1 MKLHKILYFI
11 ISACSMINAGE
22 HVVFERIGM
31 KSGATS
37 FIHVHVTL
45 GIELLRKQVDSFRN
59 LLDSGFGTAEK
70 VEETFRIQSGTHT
83 GPQLQHLKAM
93 ASLWH
98 RVAEQHKLDVLDIYV
113 ILDSLRNTLRNLPNQ
128 SVKKIGRSTQRRDSK
143 LSPQEQIRIAELEK
157 EQGLNEDVLIITHRE
172 EISQPVNH
180 HFFFP
185 TTTTTTTTSR
195 TTTKPDNSNKAT
207 SPYSNPYM
215 VDASALSPPMML
227 RKRREALFRRRRRRM
242 AGIIAL

>member
-1 MKLHKILYFI
+1 MKMLKILYFI
-11 ISACSMINAGE
+11 ISALSMINAGE

-31 KSGATS
+31 MSGATS

-45 GIELLRKQVDSFRN
+45 GIELLREQVDSFRD
-59 LLDSGFGTAEK
+59 LLESGFGSAEK
-70 VEETFRIQSGTHT
+70 VEETFRIQSGTQA

-113 ILDSLRNTLRNLPNQ
+113 ILDSLRNTLPDLPSQ
-128 SVKKIGRSTQRRDSK
+128 TVKKIGRSATRREMK
-143 LSPQEQIRIAELEK
+143 ISPQERIRMAELEK
-157 EQGLNEDVLIITHRE
+157 EQGLNQDVLIITHRE

-185 TTTTTTTTSR
+185 TTTTTS
-195 TTTKPDNSNKAT
+195 
-207 SPYSNPYM
+207 
-215 VDASALSPPMML
+215 
-227 RKRREALFRRRRRRM
+227 
-242 AGIIAL
+242 